1 MRGQHPYLS
10 PSVPGG
16 ETLSPR
22 EQGLKGRGDKG
33 VPSWLWCVG
42 GSNRA
47 GFNREQLCRR
57 VHVRASESH
66 AQSQDLASLSALPH
80 SIYQPCHSGMF
91 FLFFFF
97 FLFLF
102 IFISPQ
108 MSIFPDLS
116 NACSAAG
123 GEEGAFALSLSLPL
137 ASSAPAALL
146 ASFYFLQS

>member
-1 MRGQHPYLS
+1 MQACARVCIGEPRSEPGPGLPFCSSTQH
-10 PSVPGG
+10 
-16 ETLSPR
+16 
-22 EQGLKGRGDKG
+22 
-33 VPSWLWCVG
+33 
-42 GSNRA
+42 
-47 GFNREQLCRR
+47 
-57 VHVRASESH
+57 
-66 AQSQDLASLSALPH
+66 LSAL
-80 SIYQPCHSGMF
+80 SLWNG
-91 FLFFFF
+91 FFF

-108 MSIFPDLS
+108 MRIFPDLS

>member
-1 MRGQHPYLS
+1 MLS
-10 PSVPGG
+10 PSK
-16 ETLSPR
+16 
-22 EQGLKGRGDKG
+22 QGLKGRGDKG
-33 VPSWLWCVG
+33 VPSWLWCVWG
-42 GSNRA
+42 GATGLALTGSSCAGVCMCVHRRA
-47 GFNREQLCRR
+47 TL
-57 VHVRASESH
+57 RARTWPPFLLFH
-66 AQSQDLASLSALPH
+66 TAFISLVTLE
-80 SIYQPCHSGMF
+80 C
-91 FLFFFF
+91 LFFFF
-97 FLFLF
+97 FSFFLF